1 MWQISFLNNF
11 LYKVIPYIN
20 EQNVLIRIIKIIIV
34 KFVKFS
40 FYFELYKPWKQL
52 RKIILGCLI
61 TFLLKITIIFGTL
74 KNLLVNSP
82 KEVNLLVDDQQTIF
96 SCSVAKRYCL
106 IAIHNNN
113 HDELNSHDYYAI
125 QFERDKR
132 ESIIIIMTSALI
144 EMHFN
149 SSNCMAVRNDRINT

>member
-1 MWQISFLNNF
+1 M
-11 LYKVIPYIN
+11 
-20 EQNVLIRIIKIIIV
+20 
-34 KFVKFS
+34 
-40 FYFELYKPWKQL
+40 
-52 RKIILGCLI
+52 
-61 TFLLKITIIFGTL
+61 

-82 KEVNLLVDDQQTIF
+82 KEANLLVDDQQTIF

-113 HDELNSHDYYAI
+113 RDELNSHDYYAI

-144 EMHFN
+144 GMHFN

>member
-1 MWQISFLNNF
+1 MD
-11 LYKVIPYIN
+11 
-20 EQNVLIRIIKIIIV
+20 
-34 KFVKFS
+34 
-40 FYFELYKPWKQL
+40 
-52 RKIILGCLI
+52 
-61 TFLLKITIIFGTL
+61 
-74 KNLLVNSP
+74 SP

-132 ESIIIIMTSALI
+132 ESIIIMTSALI
-144 EMHFN
+144 EMLF
-149 SSNCMAVRNDRINT
+149 

>member
-1 MWQISFLNNF
+1 MKN
-11 LYKVIPYIN
+11 
-20 EQNVLIRIIKIIIV
+20 
-34 KFVKFS
+34 
-40 FYFELYKPWKQL
+40 
-52 RKIILGCLI
+52 
-61 TFLLKITIIFGTL
+61 IFTGR
-74 KNLLVNSP
+74 P
-82 KEVNLLVDDQQTIF
+82 KELNLLVDG
-96 SCSVAKRYCL
+96 CSVAKRYCL